1 MKLWLK
7 HVEDGSVYDW
17 HPLLAKHPKLVEVT
31 DEELFPEKYAPPHIV
46 AKMEE
51 RKASKVDYLPSF
63 DDIVIDEPPAPT
75 NEELNAEVTVRT
87 RKRNK

>member
-17 HPLLAKHPKLVEVT
+17 HPLLAKHPKLREVT
-31 DEELFPEKYAPPHIV
+31 DEELFPEKYAPPQIV

-51 RKASKVDYLPSF
+51 IKAKRTEQLALF
-63 DDIVIDEPPAPT
+63 TDIIPEDEAPPT
-75 NEELNAEVTVRT
+75 NEELNMEVTTRT
-87 RKRNK
+87 RKRGK